1 MDYLKNANVKS
12 LETAWVTSWY
22 IRNILTSVSIRER
35 HVEIVW
41 GKKFKTLPIFVI
53 NSLQNWRLF
62 QLYSNRIK
70 CIWRETRAGGEL
82 LTLSLL
88 LPRACLSTPGKQKKN
103 YVCLRKEK
111 TSTLKLSPTRDGVNI
126 ISPRSSL
133 SIPTSIGS
141 SIPPVCHVSP
151 RARSAPSL
159 MLNRKVS
166 IRTLH
171 GL

>member
-1 MDYLKNANVKS
+1 MDYLKNANVRS

-22 IRNILTSVSIRER
+22 IRNILTSVYIRER

-70 CIWRETRAGGEL
+70 CIWRETRAGGGNC
-82 LTLSLL
+82 SRY
-88 LPRACLSTPGKQKKN
+88 PYFCLAHASRRLENKKR

-111 TSTLKLSPTRDGVNI
+111 TSTLTLSPTRDGVNI

>member
-1 MDYLKNANVKS
+1 MDYLKNANVRS

-22 IRNILTSVSIRER
+22 IRNILTSVYIRER

-70 CIWRETRAGGEL
+70 CIWRETRAGGGTVHAIHTFASRMPL
-82 LTLSLL
+82 GAWKT
-88 LPRACLSTPGKQKKN
+88 KKK

-151 RARSAPSL
+151 RACGAPSL